1 MPVADMVKEKEHSNV
16 LIPTIFTIVTHGLLV
31 LLFIFFIIK
40 TPNPPYPDNGGPGME
55 VNLGFSEDGMG
66 EIQPETYNPN
76 NPNPNNNANQNNA
89 TANQNNDENV
99 VTNIEGENIKI
110 KTNPKNQT
118 HTTTTNNNVPQID
131 EPKVNPLALFK
142 ASDGGSEGETGKP
155 GDQGNPNGDPNAKN
169 HYGTP
174 GDGNRPGNGGN
185 GNGYSLGNRNIKG
198 SLPKPTYPGNEQG
211 KVVVEIF
218 VDRSGVVI
226 KANAGVKGSTLLSK
240 NYLDAA
246 YSAALRAKFD
256 ANPDA
261 PEVQKGSITYK
272 FMFQ

>member
-99 VTNIEGENIKI
+99 VTHIEGENVNI

-118 HTTTTNNNVPQID
+118 HTTNNNVPQID

-169 HYGTP
+169 HYGNP
-174 GDGNRPGNGGN
+174 GNGNRPGDGGN

-218 VDRSGVVI
+218 VDRSGVVV